1 MVQKMSEKTTNNK
14 KMSQFPSRCHR
25 CQYFNVKKDK
35 CKKHKSKQN
44 TDFSQCDTFLVRESL
59 VMY

>member
-1 MVQKMSEKTTNNK
+1 MSKQNK
-14 KMSQFPSRCHR
+14 KKSKFPLRCRR
-25 CQYFNVKKDK
+25 CQYFNIKNNK
-35 CKKHKSKQN
+35 CKKNKDKYN